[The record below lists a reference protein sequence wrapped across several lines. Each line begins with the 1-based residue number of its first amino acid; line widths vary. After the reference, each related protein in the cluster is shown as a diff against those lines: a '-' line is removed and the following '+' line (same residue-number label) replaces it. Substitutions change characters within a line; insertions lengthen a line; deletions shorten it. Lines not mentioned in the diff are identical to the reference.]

1 MLNSLQVNTTSG
13 MIDSKKEEEFLKK
26 LFLKFKEMYPN
37 FEKVY
42 DQKMNFLKPVGI
54 SNASK
59 NELTLQMQVL
69 LKPKL
74 EEKIENSVYKRRIL
88 SFILEDAAKIFR
100 EVLLAPDNTENSLLK
115 NICSKCNK
123 NWNWIFNYIEVGIG
137 CFKRN

>member
-42 DQKMNFLKPVGI
+42 DQKMNFLKPAGI

-74 EEKIENSVYKRRIL
+74 EEKIEESVYKQRIL

-100 EVLLAPDNTENSLLK
+100 EVLLAPDNTENSELK

-123 NWNWIFNYIEVGIG
+123 NWNWIFNYIGVGIG
-137 CFKRN
+137 YFKRN